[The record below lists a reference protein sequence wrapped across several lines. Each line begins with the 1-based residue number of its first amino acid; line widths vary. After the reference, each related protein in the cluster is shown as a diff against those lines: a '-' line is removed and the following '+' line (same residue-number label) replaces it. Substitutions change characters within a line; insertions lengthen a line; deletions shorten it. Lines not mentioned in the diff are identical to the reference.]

1 MQNFRTY
8 QLAKVLYLE
17 TRKLRLRGAV
27 RDQLERAALSI
38 ATNLAEGSGK
48 IGEKDRRRFFQI
60 AMGSLRET
68 QALLDITESHE
79 AAKLADQLG
88 ASLYRL
94 LRNPGPGI

>member
-1 MQNFRTY
+1 MQKFRTF
-8 QLAKVLYLE
+8 QMAKVLYLE
-17 TRKLRLRGAV
+17 TKKLRLRGAV

-68 QALLDITESHE
+68 QALLEITENHE

-88 ASLYRL
+88 ASLYQL
-94 LRNPGPGI
+94 LLNPGPGI

>member
-48 IGEKDRRRFFQI
+48 IGEKDRRRFYSMAFCSVREVQAITLILENQELGQQI
-60 AMGSLRET
+60 
-68 QALLDITESHE
+68 DKI
-79 AAKLADQLG
+79 AA
-88 ASLYRL
+88 SCHCL
-94 LRNPGPGI
+94 LRAVQPS